1 MKKRRIFVFALA
13 VMLAVGLATVAAYG
27 NTTISRYTEST
38 YSHNANFSNAIIIDG
53 IDVSYVQKN
62 NVDWKEAKANGID
75 FAIIRVGARGYAQA
89 GRLIVDDYYRENI
102 EEAQAAGIMVGVYFF
117 SQAIDEMEAWAE
129 ANYTL
134 ELIEGYDLDL
144 PVFMDYE
151 FAGGSSGRLTN
162 AQLSKLKMTQ
172 NAEKFCETIEEAGYE
187 AGVYANLNFLKNSVN
202 GKELSEKYTIWVA
215 QYNSSCGYQYNYDLW
230 QYSSGGSVDGY
241 SSRLDMNYMYI
252 ENEPE
257 ATAAVSLADAN
268 ASITGTSTYTY
279 KAGTSYTPSVRVT
292 YNGKTL
298 TEGVDYDKYYLKNSQ
313 AGTAY
318 VLLKGKG
325 SYSDYQ
331 LVPFTIRPS
340 SDLSGITNDRILNK
354 YYTGEAR
361 EPKSVPMED
370 ELGNKLIKDLD
381 YTFSVKNAT
390 NVGTATVTV
399 KFIGNYTGTKEIT
412 YKILKAEQ
420 AVKASTTTYNKS
432 AGDSSF
438 TLSGI
443 TASGGGKL
451 SYKSSDT
458 DVVKVNSSGKVTITG
473 AGTAV
478 ITVTAAATDNYKEG
492 TLKITVNVEDEDS
505 GQTITTAKDSYTV
518 TQLSKAFDLDAS
530 SDQGAELTY
539 KSSDTDVVKVSADG
553 WVTLMGPG
561 TAEIT
566 ITAPAS
572 SKYGSAVKVIPVTVK
587 ALDEEEYEDKYD
599 RIVDGVEDTKV
610 VLLKYTSEAKKVK
623 LTWKKNNS
631 GYGVDYYQIWRSTK
645 KSSGYK
651 KMFAT
656 MNKYYINTKDLKASS
671 TYWYK
676 VRGVRNVEGQ
686 IVYTDFTKIQV
697 KTKKK

>member
-1 MKKRRIFVFALA
+1 MMRKKRIFTFVLALVLVMGLGA
-13 VMLAVGLATVAAYG
+13 VTAYG
-27 NTTISRYTEST
+27 STTISRYTEST
-38 YSHNANFSNAIIIDG
+38 YSHSSDFSNAVIVDG
-53 IDVSYVQKN
+53 VDVSYVQKN
-62 NVDWKEAKANGID
+62 NVDWEEAKANGID
-75 FAIIRVGARGYAQA
+75 FAIIRVGARGYGEA
-89 GRLIVDDYYRENI
+89 GRLIEDDYYKENI

-117 SQAIDEMEAWAE
+117 SQALDEMEAWAE

-151 FAGGSSGRLTN
+151 YAGGSDGRLTN

-187 AGVYANLNFLKNSVN
+187 AGVYANLLFLRNSVN
-202 GKELSEKYTIWVA
+202 GQELSDKYTVWVA
-215 QYNSSCGYQYNYDLW
+215 QYNTSNSYQYDYDFW
-230 QYSSGGSVDGY
+230 QYSSSGYVDGY
-241 SSRLDMNYMYI
+241 SSRLDMDFMYVDKT
-252 ENEPE
+252 PE
-257 ATAAVSLADAN
+257 ATTSQSLANAT
-268 ASITGTSTYTY
+268 ASITGASTYTY

-292 YNGKTL
+292 YDGKTL
-298 TEGVDYDKYYLKNSQ
+298 TEGVDYAKYYLRNSQ

-331 LVPFTIRPS
+331 LVPFTIQPS

-361 EPKSVPMED
+361 EPKSIPMTD
-370 ELGNKLIKDLD
+370 ELGNELIKDLD
-381 YTFSVKNAT
+381 YTFSVRNAT
-390 NVGTATVTV
+390 NVGTATVTIT
-399 KFIGNYTGTKEIT
+399 FTGNYTGTKEIT

-420 AVKASTTTYNKS
+420 TIKASTTAYNKTVN
-432 AGDSSF
+432 DSSF

-443 TASGGGKL
+443 TASAGGAL

-458 DVVKVNSSGKVTITG
+458 DVVTVNSAGKVTIVG
-473 AGTAV
+473 PGTAT
-478 ITVTAAATDNYKEG
+478 ITVTAAATDNYKSA
-492 TLKITVNVEDEDS
+492 TLELTVNVQESD
-505 GQTITTAKDSYTV
+505 QTITTAKDSYSV

-530 SDQGAELTY
+530 SNVGTELTY
-539 KSSDTDVVKVSADG
+539 KSSDTGVVKVSSDG

-561 TAEIT
+561 SAEIT
-566 ITAPAS
+566 ITAPS
-572 SKYGSAVKVIPVTVK
+572 TSKYDAATKVIPVTVNP
-587 ALDEEEYEDKYD
+587 LDEDVYADKYD
-599 RIVDGVEDTKV
+599 RIVNGIENTRV

-623 LTWKKNNS
+623 LTWKKSNS

-645 KSSGYK
+645 KSSGYQ
-651 KMFAT
+651 KMFTT
-656 MNKYYINTKDLKASS
+656 MNKYYINTKNLKASS

-686 IVYTDFTKIQV
+686 IVYTDFTKLQV
-697 KTKKK
+697 KTKSK